1 VDSRVGNY
9 VVWVLLVELSNSRRK
24 GKRVNHMNCEVSFS
38 SLKGVRGA
46 DEKREKQVWVIGFEH
61 FESVAE

>member
-1 VDSRVGNY
+1 
-9 VVWVLLVELSNSRRK
+9 
-24 GKRVNHMNCEVSFS
+24 MNCEASFS

-61 FESVAE
+61 FESFAE